1 MTFAIST
8 AYGGPFL
15 RLLEQHLTMALL
27 SVLIGLVVSLP
38 VGLCC
43 ARWNRFVY
51 PPVLGVASLLY
62 AIPSLA
68 FFVIL
73 IDSTGL
79 TETTVIIPLAVY
91 TLALLIPNV
100 VDGLRSV
107 PDDVRKSAV
116 AMGFGPVRTLLT
128 VELPLAMPAVIAGVR
143 VAMVSSIS
151 LVSISNLVGVDSLSN
166 LFTFGAQL
174 DRRDFIVTGIIA
186 TVVMALVIDGL
197 LVLLQRVLTPWTS
210 KGTRSGLRRPR
221 RTAPTAT
228 APTSEASA

>member
-1 MTFAIST
+1 MTFDIST
-8 AYGGPFL
+8 AYGGPFSH
-15 RLLEQHLTMALL
+15 LLAQHLTMAIA
-27 SVLIGLVVSLP
+27 SVLIGLAVSLP

-43 ARWNRFVY
+43 ARWTRFY
-51 PPVLGVASLLY
+51 PPVLGIASLLY

-68 FFVIL
+68 FFVLL

-79 TETTVIIPLAVY
+79 TETTVIIPLAIY

-107 PDDVRKSAV
+107 PDEVRKSAV

-151 LVSISNLVGVDSLSN
+151 LVSISDLVGVNSLSN
-166 LFTFGAQL
+166 FFTYGEQQN
-174 DRRDFIVTGIIA
+174 RQDFIVTGIVA
-186 TVVMALVIDGL
+186 TVVMALVFDGL
-197 LVLLQRVLTPWTS
+197 LVLLQRVLTPWAS
-210 KGTRSGLRRPR
+210 KGRGAAARRD
-221 RTAPTAT
+221 AVPTPAT
-228 APTSEASA
+228 ASGAEVSA